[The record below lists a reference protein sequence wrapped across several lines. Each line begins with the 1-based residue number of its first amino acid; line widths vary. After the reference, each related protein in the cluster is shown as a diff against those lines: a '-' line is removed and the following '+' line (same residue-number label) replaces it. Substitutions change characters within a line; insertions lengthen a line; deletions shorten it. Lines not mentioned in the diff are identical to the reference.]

1 MLSISGTSITIT
13 RGDSAYID
21 VSIKDSKGNQYKPS
35 PNDKIRA

>member
-21 VSIKDSKGNQYKPS
+21 VSIKDSKGNQYKPG